1 MIRVVL
7 LDIDGVLTDGK
18 VIVDSTGKEYKKMD
32 FRDVDAV
39 YTLRGAGIKV
49 GLVTGEDTPM
59 AKYFKRRFKPDYFYS
74 GCKEKLAAVE
84 EVIAQSGAAP
94 DEICYMGDG
103 KLDLPVFRNMEFTAA
118 PTNAIKEVRELAR
131 YKLNTGGG
139 DGCVMELAEL
149 ILSLNASSE
158 SAQK

>member
-18 VIVDSTGKEYKKMD
+18 VTVDSNGKEYKTLD
-32 FRDVDAV
+32 FRDIDAV

-49 GLVTGEDTPM
+49 GLVTGEDTPI
-59 AKYFKRRFKPDYFYS
+59 AKYFKNRFKPDYFYS

-103 KLDLPVFRNMEFTAA
+103 KLDLPVFRNVECTAA
-118 PTNAIKEVRELAR
+118 PANAIREVRELAK
-131 YKLNTGGG
+131 YKLERAGG
-139 DGCVMELAEL
+139 DGCVMDLAEL
-149 ILSLNASSE
+149 ILSLNNASSV
-158 SAQK
+158 KK

>member
-39 YTLRGAGIKV
+39 YALRGAGIRV

-59 AKYFKRRFKPDYFYS
+59 AKYFQKRFKPDYFYS

-84 EVIAQSGAAP
+84 EVIALSGAAP

-103 KLDLPVFRNMEFTAA
+103 RLDLPVFRSLQCTAA
-118 PTNAIKEVRELAR
+118 PSNAIREVRDLAK
-131 YKLNTGGG
+131 YKLSCAGG
-139 DGCVMELAEL
+139 DGCVMELAEK
-149 ILSLNASSE
+149 ILALNGAS
-158 SAQK
+158 AGK